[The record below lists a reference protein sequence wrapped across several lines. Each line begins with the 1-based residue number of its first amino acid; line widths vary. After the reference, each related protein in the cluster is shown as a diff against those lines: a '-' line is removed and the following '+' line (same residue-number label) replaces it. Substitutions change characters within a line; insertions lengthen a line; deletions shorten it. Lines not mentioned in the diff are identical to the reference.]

1 MQSFSLRLSI
11 RYPFVEDFAYS
22 TEERLPFLFP
32 GVCKVDLLA
41 LARDSNQ
48 VVTMG
53 VRILH
58 LLCEISSIP
67 WFKEDQR
74 LFVEVILNAWR
85 AGCNDRLPGRQIF
98 EDSCGCIDVSERISL
113 IRNNADVAPI
123 NFTDEIL
130 EATRSEIMN
139 DVLHALGF
147 DRFHDAL
154 QQRSDWTVHP
164 QF

>member
-1 MQSFSLRLSI
+1 MQSFSLKLSI

-22 TEERLPFLFP
+22 TEERLPFLLP

-41 LARDSNQ
+41 LACDFNQ

-53 VRILH
+53 VGILH
-58 LLCEISSIP
+58 LLGEILSIP
-67 WFKEDQR
+67 CFKEHQG
-74 LFVEVILNAWR
+74 LFVEVILNARR
-85 AGCNDRLPGRQIF
+85 AGCNDRLPDRQIF
-98 EDSCGCIDVSERISL
+98 EDSCGCIDVRERISL

-123 NFTDEIL
+123 NFTDKIL

-147 DRFHDAL
+147 DRFHHAL
-154 QQRSDWTVHP
+154 QKRRAWTVHP

>member
-1 MQSFSLRLSI
+1 MQSFSSELSI

-22 TEERLPFLFP
+22 TEERLPFLLP

-41 LARDSNQ
+41 LARNFNQ
-48 VVTMG
+48 AVTMG
-53 VRILH
+53 VGILH
-58 LLCEISSIP
+58 LLGEILGIP
-67 WFKEDQR
+67 RFKEHQR
-74 LFVEVILNAWR
+74 LFVEVILDAWR

-130 EATRSEIMN
+130 EPTRSEIMN
-139 DVLHALGF
+139 DVLHTLGF
-147 DRFHDAL
+147 DRFHYAL
-154 QQRSDWTVHP
+154 
-164 QF
+164 